1 MSKDKIYL
9 LCCIIFITTISLWIR
24 VSYFQQTFIDT
35 PVRGDAANY
44 VQYAQNLINYG
55 VFSKSRGSFTPQPDS
70 YWSPG
75 YPTFIAA
82 SWLIAN
88 RLTIHPYPVTM
99 WAQIIVGV
107 LISILTLLIG
117 RLFLTKGWE
126 NLPALMVSLSPHLI
140 SMGGY
145 LLTETVFSFL
155 LLAAIYFFSL
165 AFINK
170 KWWSFLSSGLLFGL
184 SYLVNPVMFF
194 TPIFLM
200 IAAVLFIVIKNTEL
214 YYLLK
219 YKAIAF
225 FVIFFLVVGAWSF
238 RNAVSVGSG
247 QPSSSNR
254 LFVNLVIGSHRDY
267 FDIWRANPRDPNNP
281 ADKDIEV
288 FKGSYSAFTS
298 SLLEKFKNNPAS
310 YVKWYIIEKPV
321 LLWSWNILV
330 GQGDIFVY
338 PVKESMYS
346 KSKFAYTTYS
356 VMKFFHYWLLG
367 LAFIGAFFLFVNK
380 KPTFSTPIFLYV
392 TLFYI
397 SSVYIITQSEPRY
410 SIPLRPEMYLCAV
423 FLISRCSDY
432 IRAKRIYDYPH
443 NSATFSSH

>member
-55 VFSKSRGSFTPQPDS
+55 VFSKSRGSSTPQPDS

-184 SYLVNPVMFF
+184 SYLV
-194 TPIFLM
+194 
-200 IAAVLFIVIKNTEL
+200 
-214 YYLLK
+214 
-219 YKAIAF
+219 
-225 FVIFFLVVGAWSF
+225 
-238 RNAVSVGSG
+238 
-247 QPSSSNR
+247 
-254 LFVNLVIGSHRDY
+254 
-267 FDIWRANPRDPNNP
+267 
-281 ADKDIEV
+281 
-288 FKGSYSAFTS
+288 
-298 SLLEKFKNNPAS
+298 
-310 YVKWYIIEKPV
+310 
-321 LLWSWNILV
+321 
-330 GQGDIFVY
+330 
-338 PVKESMYS
+338 
-346 KSKFAYTTYS
+346 
-356 VMKFFHYWLLG
+356 
-367 LAFIGAFFLFVNK
+367 
-380 KPTFSTPIFLYV
+380 
-392 TLFYI
+392 
-397 SSVYIITQSEPRY
+397 
-410 SIPLRPEMYLCAV
+410 
-423 FLISRCSDY
+423 
-432 IRAKRIYDYPH
+432 
-443 NSATFSSH
+443 